1 MRVVHRATPVAAQEA
16 ACRMNRDQHRDNAE
30 RLLADPAGTTQALH
44 YDVYNPTQ
52 TVTTSGDTQQS

>member
-1 MRVVHRATPVAAQEA
+1 
-16 ACRMNRDQHRDNAE
+16 MNRDQHRDNAE